1 MDEDSAAL
9 LGIVVAGLGMF
20 FSEASGN
27 TIYDSISSVTIGG
40 VLIAFAYFLAKEN
53 KARLIG
59 ETTSRS
65 DYIKVVDLIKEI
77 PDVNRIITMRTML
90 FAPEDVLVTIE
101 VILILM
107 V

>member
-1 MDEDSAAL
+1 
-9 LGIVVAGLGMF
+9 MF

-53 KARLIG
+53 KALLIG
-59 ETTSRS
+59 ESISRR
-65 DYIKVVDLIKEI
+65 DYNKIVNLIKEI

-107 V
+107 VAI

>member
-1 MDEDSAAL
+1 
-9 LGIVVAGLGMF
+9 MF

-40 VLIAFAYFLAKEN
+40 VLIAFAYFLANEN
-53 KARLIG
+53 KALLID
-59 ETTSRS
+59 ESISRS
-65 DYIKVVDLIKEI
+65 DYIKVVDLIEEI

-107 V
+107 VAI